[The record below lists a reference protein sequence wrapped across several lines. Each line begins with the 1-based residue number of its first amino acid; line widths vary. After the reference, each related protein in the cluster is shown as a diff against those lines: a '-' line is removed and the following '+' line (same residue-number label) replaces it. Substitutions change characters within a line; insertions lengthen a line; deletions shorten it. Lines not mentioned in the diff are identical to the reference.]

1 MTLKQIL
8 HFYFIIYGFLVILN
22 KHFSRECVNHDEHF
36 SNEYVDLSEH
46 FLGAKIDN
54 RIGLTKH
61 QTDFLLNYNANSVI
75 SAFSAL
81 EIKNSVHRLP
91 FNTVVFCFFNAEPR
105 KPQIFFSLLTTYY
118 TTPPLYTLNLKTLNL
133 KTHQLINS

>member
-8 HFYFIIYGFLVILN
+8 HFYFIIFGFLVILN
-22 KHFSRECVNHDEHF
+22 KHFSRECVNHDKHF
-36 SNEYVDLSEH
+36 SNEYVNLSEH

-75 SAFSAL
+75 SAISAL

-91 FNTVVFCFFNAEPR
+91 FNAVAFYSSTQNRGAAD
-105 KPQIFFSLLTTYY
+105 FFSLLTTYY
-118 TTPPLYTLNLKTLNL
+118 TTPPLYTLR
-133 KTHQLINS
+133 SAPCDA